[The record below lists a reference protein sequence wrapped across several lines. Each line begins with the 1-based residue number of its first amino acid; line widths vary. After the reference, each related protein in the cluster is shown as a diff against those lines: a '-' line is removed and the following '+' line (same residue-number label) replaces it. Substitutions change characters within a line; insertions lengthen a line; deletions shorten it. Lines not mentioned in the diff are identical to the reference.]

1 MIRCSTCNATLNDG
15 TAFCAFCGAPQMG
28 ASSPGG
34 PAPQASA
41 PGPESSGMS
50 PNVAGA
56 LAYPL
61 GFITGI
67 LFLKI
72 DPYKYDPFVRFH
84 AFQSIFLSCFY
95 FLLIVAWDALVGALA
110 GALVSAGLGF
120 LWSVILPLYSLLRLA
135 MVLLSFFLMYKAFR
149 GERFSLPFIGPLAA
163 KRAG

>member
-1 MIRCSTCNATLNDG
+1 M
-15 TAFCAFCGAPQMG
+15 
-28 ASSPGG
+28 SS
-34 PAPQASA
+34 
-41 PGPESSGMS
+41 
-50 PNVAGA
+50 NLAGA

-72 DPYKYDPFVRFH
+72 DPNKYDPFVRFH

-95 FLLIVAWDALVGALA
+95 ILLVVAWDALVGAL
-110 GALVSAGLGF
+110 LSAGLGS
-120 LWSVILPLYSLLRLA
+120 LWSLILPLYSLLRLA
-135 MVLLSFFLMYKAFR
+135 MVLLGVFLMYKAFK